1 VEVVEQGAGVP
12 VVLISVGPKR
22 TQTIIT
28 REEYIEPIEE
38 GPYLYREDFDPPAK

>member
-1 VEVVEQGAGVP
+1 M
-12 VVLISVGPKR
+12 VLISVGPKR